1 MRQATSLMLGTA
13 STLAQVAGFA
23 EESVQDMENVE
34 YGELFL
40 TELHPKDRH
49 AQPVWSI
56 LRSRSNDLTNASP
69 SSPFP

>member
-23 EESVQDMENVE
+23 EESVQDMENIE

-40 TELHPKDRH
+40 TEPALRNTPKINM
-49 AQPVWSI
+49 PN
-56 LRSRSNDLTNASP
+56 RSGPYSAHVQTT
-69 SSPFP
+69 